1 MQIASKV
8 FFDFSRYE
16 GKDLSMEL
24 VGVLRE
30 KDFVSLRVKG
40 GTNMSVN
47 ATTNVTNTTV
57 DYTNNTTNTVKQ
69 ENTSAKQ
76 EVKQEAAVKEA
87 VTYEKT
93 QETDTKA
100 TYKVNKMSVEE
111 REALVDKLKADQE
124 ARKQS
129 LISLVQGMMSKQTE
143 TFGVATGDD
152 SIWKFLA
159 SGKYEVDAETKAK
172 AQADIAEDGYY
183 GVKQTSER
191 LFDFASALAGDDV
204 EKMKEMQ
211 AAMEK
216 GYKMAEKTWGG
227 ELPEISKKTL
237 EAANKLFEDYYASKK
252 QVAVEDV
259 TKDDTT
265 IVE

>member
-1 MQIASKV
+1 
-8 FFDFSRYE
+8 
-16 GKDLSMEL
+16 
-24 VGVLRE
+24 
-30 KDFVSLRVKG
+30 
-40 GTNMSVN
+40 MSVN
-47 ATTNVTNTTV
+47 ATTNITNTTTE
-57 DYTNNTTNTVKQ
+57 YTTNNA
-69 ENTSAKQ
+69 TSAVKPENA
-76 EVKQEAAVKEA
+76 EVKKETTVNEAA
-87 VTYEKT
+87 TFEKT

-100 TYKVNKMSVEE
+100 TYKVNKMSAEE

-124 ARKQS
+124 ARQQS
-129 LISLVQGMMSKQTE
+129 LISLVQSMMSKQTE
-143 TFGVATGDD
+143 TFGIATDD
-152 SIWKFLA
+152 ESIWKFLA

-216 GYKMAEKTWGG
+216 GYKQAEKTWGG

-252 QVAVEDV
+252 QVETEDV
-259 TKDDTT
+259 TTDDTT
-265 IVE
+265 VVE

>member
-1 MQIASKV
+1 
-8 FFDFSRYE
+8 
-16 GKDLSMEL
+16 
-24 VGVLRE
+24 
-30 KDFVSLRVKG
+30 
-40 GTNMSVN
+40 MSVN

-57 DYTNNTTNTVKQ
+57 DYTNNTTSTVKT
-69 ENTSAKQ
+69 ENTDTKQ
-76 EVKQEAAVKEA
+76 EVKQETTVNEAA
-87 VTYEKT
+87 TFEKT

-100 TYKVNKMSVEE
+100 TYKVNKMSAEE

-124 ARKQS
+124 ARQQS
-129 LISLVQGMMSKQTE
+129 LINLVQNMMSKQTE
-143 TFGVATGDD
+143 TFGIATDD
-152 SIWKFLA
+152 ESIWKFLA

-204 EKMKEMQ
+204 DKMKEMQ

-216 GYKMAEKTWGG
+216 GYKQAEEAWGG

-237 EAANKLFEDYYASKK
+237 EAANKLFEEYYASK
-252 QVAVEDV
+252 QQAETEDV
-259 TKDDTT
+259 TTDDTKV
-265 IVE
+265 VE

>member
-1 MQIASKV
+1 M
-8 FFDFSRYE
+8 DFI
-16 GKDLSMEL
+16 
-24 VGVLRE
+24 
-30 KDFVSLRVKG
+30 SLGVKG

-47 ATTNVTNTTV
+47 ATTNVTGTTV
-57 DYTNNTTNTVKQ
+57 DYTNNATSTVKT
-69 ENTSAKQ
+69 ESADVKQ
-76 EVKQEAAVKEA
+76 EVKQETTVNEAA
-87 VTYEKT
+87 TYEKT
-93 QETDTKA
+93 QETETKA
-100 TYKVNKMSVEE
+100 TYSVNKMSAEE

-124 ARKQS
+124 ARQQS
-129 LISLVQGMMSKQTE
+129 LITLVQNMMSKQTE
-143 TFGVATGDD
+143 TFGIATDD
-152 SIWKFLA
+152 ESIWKFLA

-216 GYKMAEKTWGG
+216 GYKQAEETWGG

-252 QVAVEDV
+252 QAETEDV
-259 TKDDTT
+259 TQDDTT
-265 IVE
+265 MVE